1 MKKRKWLNVAEYC
14 LLVGS
19 GIGSLA
25 ALASQQILLLYTAA
39 PVSVLLLLLNLISR
53 QQIEETTQEATANSV
68 SQLNQKL
75 SSDINSLQ
83 QQVQAMPSVFDLAS
97 LRKSVLAKNQEA
109 LAELAQS
116 VGDLQ
121 RELARP
127 EWRLM
132 HQEVKQLQDHYAHL
146 SATVT
151 GITES
156 LNRLGAA
163 SRLGTLEDELAHL
176 KTDLAQ
182 VRNTLQSLDHQ
193 QQQHSHR
200 DLQAQIDQLN
210 RRFNKLPP
218 QFDATSL
225 KQDIDSLIKVIGD
238 LASRRDL
245 SRVESQL
252 RKLNQQNSAL
262 EQSMTPLKVATT
274 ILRKQVDTV
283 SARLAY
289 ESNQEA
295 EVEASTGIENQAV
308 EELKATIASLE
319 HRLDQLATAT
329 NPTYLQTEI
338 QGIVATHLAP
348 LQQQLSAVNQVNET
362 IDRQQQELRDWVNR
376 LPQLLDSTAL
386 QNEVKYLAGRVEWAE
401 SAFMDLQTQV
411 DSAVETRLD
420 EVMQQLRAN
429 QIVPK
434 YELVFDVQTRNRQT
448 MADAPTAT
456 GCGSRAMLE
465 EALDRAQARLVV
477 VYPYPSPATLDDAM
491 MQKFRQFLDRKGCL
505 DIGWGHLGDVTSR
518 HTARPIDR
526 RRAIDPTE
534 KGFLYTTLNQL
545 TQLKKQYP
553 DRFRFKVLGTDENFL
568 VCDRSF
574 AILGS
579 QSVATASVVFP
590 EAVVGLRTTDATV
603 IQGLIQ
609 RFDEPDLDADDATA
623 YFNRAAT
630 RYDLG
635 DRTGA
640 IADYTEVL
648 RIIPH
653 DDVAYNNRGLAY
665 YDLDDRQAA
674 IDDLTLAVQHN
685 PENFIAYCNRGV
697 IRSELGDKLGAIE
710 DYTTAI
716 HLNPDYTSAYFYR
729 GLARTRM
736 QNKLGAIQDYTQ
748 VIRLNPQD
756 ASAYFYRGLACI
768 KIGHRLE
775 AIKDLRQAAQLFQEQ
790 GDTAN
795 YKQTVQA
802 IKKLHKTLVIAGS
815 GKPMVSNGA

>member
-39 PVSVLLLLLNLISR
+39 PVSVLLLLLNVISR
-53 QQIEETTQEATANSV
+53 QQIEETAQETTENSV

-75 SSDINSLQ
+75 STDINALQ

-97 LRKSVLAKNQEA
+97 LRKSVLAKNQES

-121 RELARP
+121 REFARP

-132 HQEVKQLQDHYAHL
+132 HQEIRQIQDHYTQL

-163 SRLGTLEDELAHL
+163 SRLGILEDELTHL

-182 VRNTLQSLDHQ
+182 VRNTLQNLDQQ
-193 QQQHSHR
+193 QQQHYHR

-218 QFDATSL
+218 PFDATTL

-245 SRVESQL
+245 SRVESQIL
-252 RKLNQQNSAL
+252 KLNQQSSAL
-262 EQSMTPLKVATT
+262 EQSVTPLKVATT

-283 SARLAY
+283 SAKLTY
-289 ESNQEA
+289 EGQD
-295 EVEASTGIENQAV
+295 VETATETTVETQVI

-319 HRLDQLATAT
+319 QRLDQLATASH
-329 NPTYLQTEI
+329 PTQLQTEI
-338 QGIVATHLAP
+338 QGIVSTHLAP
-348 LQQQLSAVNQVNET
+348 LQQQLSAVHQVNET
-362 IDRQQQELRDWVNR
+362 IDRQQKELRDWVNR

-411 DSAVETRLD
+411 DTAVETRLD
-420 EVMQQLRAN
+420 EVMQQLQAN

-434 YELVFDVQTRNRQT
+434 YELVFDVQTRNRQAT
-448 MADAPTAT
+448 ADALTTT

-465 EALDRAQARLVV
+465 EALDRTQARLVV
-477 VYPYPSPATLDDAM
+477 VYPYPSPATLNDAM
-491 MQKFRQFLDRKGCL
+491 IQKFRQFLDRQGCL

-518 HTARPIDR
+518 HVARPIDR

-534 KGFLYTTLNQL
+534 KGFLYNTLNQL

-609 RFDEPDLDADDATA
+609 RFDDPELDADDATA

-635 DRTGA
+635 DRLGA

-648 RIIPH
+648 RITPN
-653 DDVAYNNRGLAY
+653 DDVAYNNRGLAH
-665 YDLDDRQAA
+665 YDLDERQSA
-674 IDDLTLAVQHN
+674 IDDLTLAIQQN
-685 PENFIAYCNRGV
+685 PENFIAHCNRGM

-710 DYTTAI
+710 DYTAAI
-716 HLNPDYTSAYFYR
+716 HLNPDYTTAYFYR

-748 VIRLNPQD
+748 VIRLNSQD

-775 AIKDLRQAAQLFQEQ
+775 AIKDLRQAAQLFKEQ

-815 GKPMVSNGA
+815 GKSMVSNGA

>member
-53 QQIEETTQEATANSV
+53 QQIEETAQETTTNSV

-75 SSDINSLQ
+75 SGDINSLQ

-109 LAELAQS
+109 LADLAHS
-116 VGDLQ
+116 VGELQ
-121 RELARP
+121 REFARP
-127 EWRLM
+127 EWRLL
-132 HQEVKQLQDHYAHL
+132 HQDVKQVQEHYTHL
-146 SATVT
+146 SATVA

-156 LNRLGAA
+156 LHRLAA
-163 SRLGTLEDELAHL
+163 DPRLGTLENELAHL

-182 VRNTLQSLDHQ
+182 ARNTLNNLEHQ

-218 QFDATSL
+218 PFDATTL
-225 KQDIDSLIKVIGD
+225 KQDIDSLIRVIGD

-252 RKLNQQNSAL
+252 RKLNQQNNAL
-262 EQSMTPLKVATT
+262 EQSVTPLKVATT

-283 SARLAY
+283 SARLTY
-289 ESNQEA
+289 EGQDPETAVEA
-295 EVEASTGIENQAV
+295 EVATQVIEN
-308 EELKATIASLE
+308 LTATIASLE
-319 HRLDQLATAT
+319 QRLEQLATAS
-329 NPTYLQTEI
+329 NPTHLQTEI
-338 QGIVATHLAP
+338 QGIVAAHLAP
-348 LQQQLSAVNQVNET
+348 LQHQLATVQQVNET
-362 IDRQQQELRDWVNR
+362 IDRQHTELRDWVNR
-376 LPQLLDSTAL
+376 LPQLLDATAL
-386 QNEVKYLAGRVEWAE
+386 QNEVKYLAGRVEWTE

-411 DSAVETRLD
+411 DTVVETRLD
-420 EVMQQLRAN
+420 EVVQQLRTN

-434 YELVFDVQTRNRQT
+434 YELVFDIQPRTRST
-448 MADAPTAT
+448 TTDTATAT

-465 EALDRAQARLVV
+465 EALDRTQARLVV
-477 VYPYPSPATLDDAM
+477 VYPYPSPTALDDAM
-491 MQKFRQFLDRKGCL
+491 IEKFRHFLDRKGCL

-526 RRAIDPTE
+526 RRAIDPSE
-534 KGFLYTTLNQL
+534 KGYLYTTLNQL

-609 RFDEPDLDADDATA
+609 RFDHPELDVEDATA

-635 DRTGA
+635 DRAGA

-648 RIIPH
+648 RINPQ
-653 DDVAYNNRGLAY
+653 DDVAYNNRGLAQ
-665 YDLDDRQAA
+665 YDLNDRQTA
-674 IDDLTLAVQHN
+674 IADLTLALQQN

-710 DYTTAI
+710 DYTNAI
-716 HLNPDYTSAYFYR
+716 HLNSDYTTAYFYR

-736 QNKLGAIQDYTQ
+736 QNKLGAIQDYTH
-748 VIRLNPQD
+748 VIRLHPQD

-775 AIKDLRQAAQLFQEQ
+775 AIKDLRQAAQLFKEQ

-815 GKPMVSNGA
+815 GKPLVSNGA